1 MALSIALLALTAL
14 LAGAAVLAVKLRRC
28 AARLHAAEQRLE
40 AAQDEVWELKSA
52 AAARDKA
59 EAASEAKSRFLATVS
74 HEFRTPLNGILGLA
88 ELLAAT
94 PLNAEQESYLAAIRA
109 SSEALSSLI
118 NDILDFSRLEAGK
131 LELRPAEFDLPALIE
146 GAVELLAPRAQDKGL
161 EICSFVDKDLPRLA
175 IGDSGRLRQILI
187 NLVGNAVKFTESGG
201 VALEVDAG
209 AEGRLRF
216 SIRDTGPGV
225 RESQRATI
233 FQDFEQGDGSA
244 TRRYEGTGLG
254 LAISRRIVE
263 QMDGKLWLESSGPRG
278 SHFCF
283 EIPLA
288 RGKFSPREIG
298 RRLQDRRI
306 LIVGDAPF
314 GGEFLARRLADEGAR
329 THVARDQ
336 ARAASM
342 LAQNFDI
349 VIFDC
354 SFGEKIIGELA
365 ALSRHFPG
373 CKRVLQFSPLE
384 RRAFGEAM
392 LKHFDGWLVKPV
404 RLESVAKKLVYAT
417 GRANAGEARSAEA
430 LPPLLYGKNILLAE
444 DNDIN
449 ALLVERQLGRL
460 GAVFLRARDGEEAV
474 ALLESSLDGMIP
486 RFTAVLMDLRMP
498 RLDGLSAA
506 KMIRAIEQARREKP
520 VPILALTA
528 NAFDDDRE
536 AARAAGM
543 QGFLTKPVDLSLLVG
558 ALDQL
563 AVEPVSASPE
573 CPAAGSSIP
582 AAACADGAAAAPADT
597 SESA

>member
-1 MALSIALLALTAL
+1 MAHSIALPFLAAL
-14 LAGAAVLAVKLRRC
+14 LAGVALFLGEKLRRC
-28 AARLHAAEQRLE
+28 ASRLHAAEQRLE

-94 PLNAEQESYLAAIRA
+94 PLNAEQDSYLAAIRA
-109 SSEALSSLI
+109 SGDALSSLI

-161 EICSFVDKDLPRLA
+161 EICSFVDREAPRLV
-175 IGDSGRLRQILI
+175 IGDSGRLRQVLI

-201 VALEVDAG
+201 VALEVG
-209 AEGRLRF
+209 SGSEGRLRF

-225 RESQRATI
+225 RESQRAAI
-233 FQDFEQGDGSA
+233 FQDFEQGDGSSS
-244 TRRYEGTGLG
+244 RRHEGAGLG

-263 QMDGKLWLESSGPRG
+263 QMGGKLWLESSGPRG
-278 SHFCF
+278 SQFCF
-283 EIPLA
+283 EIPLE

-298 RRLQDRRI
+298 RRLQERRV

-314 GGEFLARRLADEGAR
+314 GGDYLARRLADEGAQ

-336 ARAASM
+336 AGAASM
-342 LAQNFDI
+342 LAQKFEI

-354 SFGEKIIGELA
+354 SLGEKIIGDLS
-365 ALSRHFPG
+365 ALSRNFPD
-373 CKRVLQFSPLE
+373 CQRVLQFSPLE

-404 RLESVAKKLVYAT
+404 RLESVAKKLVHAA
-417 GRANAGEARSAEA
+417 GRGNEGEARKAESP
-430 LPPLLYGKNILLAE
+430 PPLLSGKHFLLAE
-444 DNDIN
+444 DNDVN
-449 ALLVERQLGRL
+449 ALLVERQLGKL
-460 GAVFLRARDGEEAV
+460 GASLLRAHDGAEAV
-474 ALLESSLDGMIP
+474 TLLESSLDGLIP

-506 KMIRAIEQARREKP
+506 KMIRAIEQARFEKP

-536 AARAAGM
+536 AALLAGM
-543 QGFLTKPVDLSLLVG
+543 QGFLTKPVDLSALVSTLSELG
-558 ALDQL
+558 A
-563 AVEPVSASPE
+563 ETVSAT
-573 CPAAGSSIP
+573 PAYP
-582 AAACADGAAAAPADT
+582 
-597 SESA
+597 